1 MDWRV
6 RDFIKTGHFRA
17 ASNSLD
23 ARNAEIGN
31 ELERL
36 SEIAE
41 ISGLLAR
48 HLNLLKCMTSELL
61 TATKESLD
69 TLLLESQLGVEIQKH
84 KPKLD
89 YVSDLK
95 DAYRYTQHLS
105 EDDPELQ
112 IIRVLIEA
120 HDIVRE
126 IEQKDEN
133 PAFFK
138 NPINVRKYK
147 NQISTL
153 CKSCQKDSNGLKEW
167 SERLAEHLI
176 FVSEGKKRRFKDLY
190 TSVLSTLFRSLE
202 LQSQNLHGLL
212 IMIEKDAHGDW
223 VGGEREKFS
232 RMVLARA
239 IRHQKSLAANL
250 KSKDVV
256 MVAYLGNRNRTL
268 YPETFNHGK
277 KRKEPLRT

>member
-36 SEIAE
+36 SEIADLP
-41 ISGLLAR
+41 SALAR
-48 HLNLLKCMTSELL
+48 HLNLLKRMTSELL

-69 TLLLESQLGVEIQKH
+69 TLLLESQLGVESQKL
-84 KPKLD
+84 KPKLN

-105 EDDPELQ
+105 EDDPEPQ

-120 HDIVRE
+120 QDIVRD
-126 IEQKDEN
+126 IEQKDED

-138 NPINVRKYK
+138 NPSNVRKYK
-147 NQISTL
+147 NQISML
-153 CKSCQKDSNGLKEW
+153 SNNCQKDSNDLKEW
-167 SERLAEHLI
+167 TERLAEHLI

-190 TSVLSTLFRSLE
+190 ALWFF
-202 LQSQNLHGLL
+202 QSCSDPWN
-212 IMIEKDAHGDW
+212 
-223 VGGEREKFS
+223 S
-232 RMVLARA
+232 RAKTYM
-239 IRHQKSLAANL
+239 
-250 KSKDVV
+250 
-256 MVAYLGNRNRTL
+256 G
-268 YPETFNHGK
+268 F
-277 KRKEPLRT
+277 